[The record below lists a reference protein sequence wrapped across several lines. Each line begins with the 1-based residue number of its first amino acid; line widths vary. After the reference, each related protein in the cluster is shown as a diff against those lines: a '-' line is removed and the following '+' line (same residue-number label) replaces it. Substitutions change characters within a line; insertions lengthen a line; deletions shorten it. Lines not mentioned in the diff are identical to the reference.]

1 MNERTKA
8 LIKNAAV
15 LGARALRHYKLARD
29 HEALSTLQQA
39 LETTAEALVQLRL
52 ELGLDA
58 PLGVVG
64 LLERE
69 LTGG

>member
-39 LETTAEALVQLRL
+39 LETTAEAL
-52 ELGLDA
+52 E
-58 PLGVVG
+58 
-64 LLERE
+64 LLERD
-69 LTGG
+69 LGGNHAKIPN

>member
-39 LETTAEALVQLRL
+39 LETTAEAMG
-52 ELGLDA
+52 E
-58 PLGVVG
+58 
-64 LLERE
+64 LERE
-69 LTGG
+69 LGVNHA